1 MAQLNLTITQEEMQ
15 ALLQQDQSAAF
26 RELLRGCLNSILQAE
41 SAEQLKAAPYERT
54 EARTDS
60 RNGSRER
67 TLNTRIG
74 QIVLQVPRHREV
86 PFKTLVFENYSRSEG
101 ALITTMAEMVVN
113 GTSSRKVG
121 KVMETLCGK
130 AFSKSTV
137 SDACKELDRQV
148 EAFRNRPINGRYPF
162 MTVDAT
168 YPERKSGIR

>member
-26 RELLRGCLNSILQAE
+26 RELLKECLNSILQAE

-86 PFKTLVFENYSRSEG
+86 PFKTLVFENYSRSERRIDYHDG
-101 ALITTMAEMVVN
+101 RDGGEWDIEPEGREGN
-113 GTSSRKVG
+113 GDAVRESLFQIHSVG
-121 KVMETLCGK
+121 CL
-130 AFSKSTV
+130 
-137 SDACKELDRQV
+137 
-148 EAFRNRPINGRYPF
+148 
-162 MTVDAT
+162 
-168 YPERKSGIR
+168 